1 MARFL
6 PTTCAMSAVLVP
18 LLAGGCVQQDKYD
31 QLLQVKRSLQEQ
43 LLEVTNDR
51 NSMQAKLRNRDQQ
64 LTAAAADLMKMQEE
78 YELLGGTVDNL
89 ARNNR
94 DMALMVSEMNI
105 GPLPQDMQIALS
117 QLASEY
123 PDQITFDA
131 DSGMLRFDSDLT
143 FNSGKDVV
151 NPEGSESLSRLA
163 SILDSGSG
171 TGFELY
177 VQGHTDDV
185 QPKYSRNQ
193 HPTNMH
199 LSVHRAIAVRDV
211 LVNAG
216 IDSDRVQVAGWGE
229 YRPLI
234 ENQPGGTA
242 ANRRVEIYLSSM
254 TDTMST
260 TEDMATTEAT
270 ETVAS
275 ETTVTATVDTDE
287 PMK

>member
-6 PTTCAMSAVLVP
+6 PTTCAVSAVLVP

-43 LLEVTNDR
+43 LLEVTNER

-64 LTAAAADLMKMQEE
+64 LSAAATDLMKMQEE

-94 DMALMVSEMNI
+94 DLAMMVSEMNI

-131 DSGMLRFDSDLT
+131 ESGMLRFNSDLT

-151 NPEGSESLSRLA
+151 NPEGAESLARLA
-163 SILDSGSG
+163 SILESGSG
-171 TGFELY
+171 AGFELY

-216 IDSDRVQVAGWGE
+216 IGTDRVQVAGWGE

-254 TDTMST
+254 KDTPTTTTDMAMTGT
-260 TEDMATTEAT
+260 TET
-270 ETVAS
+270 ETTA
-275 ETTVTATVDTDE
+275 TATVDTDE